1 MKDRWFIKIRMLL
14 LVAAAGTALVFSGSA
29 SVLTYAQDEDEDAGE
44 AEEVPEGFKAADFP
58 AMPSAEDVEA
68 GKRVYFTKCVWCHGV
83 NGAGDGPAAD
93 RLWPRPR
100 NFNQGT
106 FKIRHTASGELP
118 LPDADLLQTVT
129 HGLPGSAMPPW
140 DGILTEEQRRQ
151 AIAFVTTEL
160 VQDRE
165 FDDKEFE
172 TYTVLQLDDMEPI
185 PPTEESLKRGAE
197 LFVELKC
204 FECHGVKGRGDGNA
218 FNLKDDWGFP
228 IQPADQTKCW
238 NFRGSRRDP
247 YDVKNIFRTFSTGV
261 NGTPMPSFADNT
273 TIEERWHLSNFVQS
287 LCERGPDGE
296 PLPIDPLTDKPK
308 IKFVVLSGPIEGE
321 IPGDPNHE
329 LWQNRERRLVAL
341 GGQITHKPRN
351 FVNRIDDVWVRS
363 LYNDKEIAY
372 MFQWNDRSQSIATE
386 EQEWDPTEV
395 NLEDYGLV
403 SEQLP
408 TTGEPGSIA
417 AAQNKYRVFND
428 ALAIQFPVKWQEI
441 PPPEKPRFFW
451 GNEKYPVDIVK
462 WEADGSLRAFTGL
475 GWDQDFEDRDIF
487 AMDLTLLN
495 AEWEDGRWTL
505 VFKRPVKADYEEDT
519 YFEVGKYIPTVF
531 FVWDGHN
538 GDVGR
543 KLAVSAFY
551 YTVLIPPIPV
561 QTYIYPTVIA
571 FGIVFLEGW
580 VLTRRA
586 NKRKGKA

>member
-1 MKDRWFIKIRMLL
+1 M
-14 LVAAAGTALVFSGSA
+14 
-29 SVLTYAQDEDEDAGE
+29 
-44 AEEVPEGFKAADFP
+44 
-58 AMPSAEDVEA
+58 
-68 GKRVYFTKCVWCHGV
+68 
-83 NGAGDGPAAD
+83 
-93 RLWPRPR
+93 
-100 NFNQGT
+100 
-106 FKIRHTASGELP
+106 
-118 LPDADLLQTVT
+118 
-129 HGLPGSAMPPW
+129 
-140 DGILTEEQRRQ
+140 
-151 AIAFVTTEL
+151 
-160 VQDRE
+160 
-165 FDDKEFE
+165 
-172 TYTVLQLDDMEPI
+172 
-185 PPTEESLKRGAE
+185 
-197 LFVELKC
+197 
-204 FECHGVKGRGDGNA
+204 KGRGDGNA